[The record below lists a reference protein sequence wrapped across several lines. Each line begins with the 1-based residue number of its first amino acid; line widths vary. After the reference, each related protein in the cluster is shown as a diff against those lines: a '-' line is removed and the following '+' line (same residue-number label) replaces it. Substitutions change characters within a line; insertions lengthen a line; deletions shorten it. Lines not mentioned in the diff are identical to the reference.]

1 MRPIAVASLFNIVFQ
16 TCLLAFSQL
25 FLDPICLFVLIL
37 GVVVAI
43 GREGLGFHRGHRQRA
58 CPGRPPSGIG
68 RVERSN
74 LMRASLHPKLQ
85 TRCSGETVRIIR
97 LET

>member
-1 MRPIAVASLFNIVFQ
+1 MGRIHLYDACISPCDDPESQMVVPIGSEGSGK
-16 TCLLAFSQL
+16 FS
-25 FLDPICLFVLIL
+25 
-37 GVVVAI
+37 
-43 GREGLGFHRGHRQRA
+43 RGSMTEQ
-58 CPGRPPSGIG
+58 S
-68 RVERSN
+68 SFS

>member
-1 MRPIAVASLFNIVFQ
+1 MGRIHVCDACAVPYD
-16 TCLLAFSQL
+16 
-25 FLDPICLFVLIL
+25 DPEDQM
-37 GVVVAI
+37 VVAI
-43 GREGLGFHRGHRQRA
+43 GREGLGFHRGHRQRT

-97 LET
+97 LED